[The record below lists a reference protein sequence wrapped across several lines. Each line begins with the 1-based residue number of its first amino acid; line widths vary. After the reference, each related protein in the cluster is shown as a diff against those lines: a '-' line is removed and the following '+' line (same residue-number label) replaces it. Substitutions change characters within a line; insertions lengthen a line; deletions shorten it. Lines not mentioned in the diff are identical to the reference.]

1 MDENRAMPVGGLPA
15 PAPVWRLRRSADF
28 ADPVVWAIAALVL
41 LLHLLVAAR
50 YDFFRNELY
59 FVVCGRRPD
68 FGYADQPPL
77 APLVAAATQIFGDNL
92 FLLRL
97 PAVLAATALVPLTSA
112 IALLL
117 GGGRAGAIIAAIAV
131 VAAPALT
138 AMSTTFGTSTFEP
151 IGWTLCAY
159 LVLRGALRGEA
170 ASLLWGGIAA
180 GITFEAKFGV
190 TVWAAGLAFGLLAT
204 RDRTLLASRPLWIA
218 AAAAVVIG
226 APALIWQ
233 ALHGFPFRDIVAW
246 HHAEGRYF
254 SGGPLRF
261 WITQA
266 LGMNIVLAPLWLA
279 GLVAPWLMRGHQAGR
294 VVAVS
299 FLITAAAVFA
309 AHGKD
314 YYLFPAYPAV
324 FASGAVCV
332 VAWNRWFRAFW
343 FTLAVAN
350 AALVAP
356 ITLPLL
362 SPDGLFRFM
371 QKTGIRPAPNEAAG
385 IGAKITQVFS
395 DEFGWRELAA
405 TVAQSYNA
413 LPPAD
418 RAATGIFAWNY
429 GEAAS
434 IDVFDRGL
442 GLPAA
447 MSGEDQYYIW
457 GPRGAD
463 VRNLILINVDEPFWR
478 ARCASFTTV
487 ARFGVR
493 YAMPY
498 ETDRPIFL
506 CRGLAA
512 SLPAIW
518 PELKWS
524 HKA

>member
-1 MDENRAMPVGGLPA
+1 MNDNAALPA
-15 PAPVWRLRRSADF
+15 TDARSPGLYWRLSRSADF
-28 ADPVVWAIAALVL
+28 GDRVVWAIAALVL
-41 LLHLLVAAR
+41 ILHLLVAGR

-59 FVVCGRRPD
+59 FIVCGRHPD

-77 APLVAAATQIFGDNL
+77 APLVAAATQIFGDSL

-97 PAVLAATALVPLTSA
+97 PAVLAATALVPLASA

-131 VAAPALT
+131 VASPALT

-170 ASLLWGGIAA
+170 EAFPWAGIVA
-180 GITFEAKFGV
+180 GITFEAKFGIAIWV
-190 TVWAAGLAFGLLAT
+190 TGLAAGILLTNYRTVLAT
-204 RDRTLLASRPLWIA
+204 RPLWIA
-218 AAAAVVIG
+218 AAAGAVIG
-226 APALIWQ
+226 APPLIWQ

-254 SGGPLRF
+254 SGGPVRF
-261 WITQA
+261 WITQT

-279 GLVAPWLMRGHQAGR
+279 GLAAPWLMRGNQAGR
-294 VVAVS
+294 IVAVA
-299 FLITAAAVFA
+299 FLVTAAAVFA

-314 YYLFPAYPAV
+314 YYLFPAYPTV

-332 VAWNRWFRAFW
+332 VQLNRWLRTFW
-343 FTLAVAN
+343 LSLAVAN

-362 SPDGLFRFM
+362 SPAGLFRFI
-371 QKTGIRPAPNEAAG
+371 QKTGIHPAPSEAAG

-405 TVAQSYNA
+405 TVAQTYNA

-418 RAATGIFAWNY
+418 RASTGIFAWNY

-442 GLPAA
+442 GLPPA
-447 MSGEDQYYIW
+447 MSAEDQYFIW
-457 GPRGAD
+457 GPRGGD
-463 VRNLILINVDEPFWR
+463 VRNLILINVDEAAWR
-478 ARCASFTTV
+478 PRCANFTTV
-487 ARFGVR
+487 ANFGVR
-493 YAMPY
+493 FSMPY

-506 CRGLAA
+506 CRGMTAPLREM
-512 SLPAIW
+512 W
-518 PELKWS
+518 PELKWT
-524 HKA
+524 HTV

>member
-1 MDENRAMPVGGLPA
+1 MDDNKAIPLSDTPA
-15 PAPVWRLRRSADF
+15 PASTWRLRRSTDF
-28 ADPVVWAIAALVL
+28 ADPAVWAIAALVL

-59 FVVCGRRPD
+59 FIVCGRHPD

-77 APLVAAATQIFGDNL
+77 APLLAAATQVFGDNL

-131 VAAPALT
+131 VASPALT

-170 ASLLWGGIAA
+170 AAFLWAGIVA

-190 TVWAAGLAFGLLAT
+190 AVWVAGLAAGLLAT
-204 RDRTLLASRPLWIA
+204 RYRALLASRPLWVA
-218 AAAAVVIG
+218 AATAVIIC
-226 APALIWQ
+226 APPVIWQ

-246 HHAEGRYF
+246 HHAEGRF
-254 SGGPLRF
+254 FTGGPVRF

-279 GLVAPWLMRGHQAGR
+279 GLAAPWLMRSIYAGR
-294 VVAVS
+294 IVAAA
-299 FLITAAAVFA
+299 FLVTAAAVFA

-332 VAWNRWFRAFW
+332 AQLNRWLRAAW
-343 FTLAVAN
+343 LSLAVAN
-350 AALVAP
+350 AALLAP

-362 SPDGLFRFM
+362 SPGGLFHFM
-371 QKTGIRPAPNEAAG
+371 QKTGIHPAPNEAAG

-405 TVAQSYNA
+405 TVARTYEA
-413 LPPAD
+413 LPPSD
-418 RAATGIFAWNY
+418 RASTGIFAWNY

-442 GLPAA
+442 GLPPV

-457 GPRGAD
+457 GPRGTD
-463 VRNLILINVDEPFWR
+463 VHNLILINVDETAWR
-478 ARCASFTTV
+478 ARCATFTTV
-487 ARFGVR
+487 ANFGVR
-493 YAMPY
+493 FSMPY

-506 CRGLAA
+506 CRGL
-512 SLPAIW
+512 SVPLPTLW

-524 HKA
+524 RAL